1 MIAKITLPGKCSPL
15 QARSLIRDLR
25 DSLKLWGIK
34 YVSTIYQ
41 DRFHPFINL
50 YMDEATYSEEERE
63 YIIFK
68 VKEAYITRYHC

>member
-34 YVSTIYQ
+34 YVQTDYQ
-41 DRFHPFINL
+41 NKLHPVINL
-50 YMDEATYSEEERE
+50 DICDYLYTEEERE
-63 YIIFK
+63 YIIAK
-68 VKEAYITRYHC
+68 VKEAYITRYYY

>member
-34 YVSTIYQ
+34 YVSTFRE
-41 DRFHPFINL
+41 DLFLASINL
-50 YMDEATYSEEERE
+50 YMDEATYSVEERE
-63 YIIFK
+63 YIIAK
-68 VKEAYITRYHC
+68 VKEAYITRYYH